1 MAAKKKGPKLLPQ
14 EAVLIGEE
22 NSKRPDWTFT
32 VVEELIPGRDG
43 EVHLLKLKTASRVLL
58 RPIQRIFPLDIY
70 DEGIPKLVR
79 TSAEVA
85 KEGQMTAASKEKEDN
100 GQIRA
105 EEQTRSSRKVKVPL
119 QFLM

>member
-1 MAAKKKGPKLLPQ
+1 LLPQ

-22 NSKRPDWTFT
+22 NIKRTDWPFT

-43 EVHLLKLKTASRVLL
+43 EVHRLKLKMASRVLP
-58 RPIQRIFPLDIY
+58 RPIHRIYPLDIY
-70 DEGIPKLVR
+70 NEGIPKLVR

-85 KEGQMTAASKEKEDN
+85 QEGQMTAASKEKEDN
-100 GQIRA
+100 GQIRV
-105 EEQTRSSRKVKVPL
+105 EEQTRSSRKVKLPL

>member
-1 MAAKKKGPKLLPQ
+1 MAAKKKGLKLLPQ

-22 NSKRPDWTFT
+22 NSKRTDWPFT
-32 VVEELIPGRDG
+32 EAEELIPGKDG
-43 EVHLLKLKTASRVLL
+43 KVRLLKLKMASRVLL
-58 RPIQRIFPLDIY
+58 RPIQRIYPLDIY
-70 DEGIPKLVR
+70 DEGILKLVR

-85 KEGQMTAASKEKEDN
+85 QKGHMTAGSKEKDDN

-105 EEQTRSSRKVKVPL
+105 EEQTRSGRKVKLVL